1 MHAQM
6 ERWTRLSILPPLLL
20 LIADSWA
27 FSPCHLLGHR
37 DATCSSRSASVELES
52 TPVGI
57 STAVDESRHDVI
69 GSTQTRP
76 ARSLSTSPK
85 LRDAFLAGIH
95 PEESQDELGRG
106 DFIFSDWRR
115 AWYTYGSCDTLSRE
129 EYESGDFVV
138 DPFTGEADYE
148 IDAIDG
154 ELPADLVGVL
164 YRNGPGKFGVAGDR
178 VQHILD
184 ADGLVLRFEFSSP
197 EETSFRQF
205 GGAKQTSRIRFTSR
219 FVETEGFIEEREKKE
234 FTKRGTFG
242 TAPRGKVNLFGKTFG
257 DEPKKAGLNSD
268 PEKSSLTSRILA
280 NAGSVDIKN
289 TSNTQVI
296 AFGGKLLSLWEAGL
310 PYNLDPVTL
319 ETIGQVKMN
328 DPDRVTESKLAVK
341 AIENIPAEFQP
352 DFLGGEAYTAHPK
365 MCPRTGHLVGWR
377 WAQDTSDGSME
388 VTFTEYSPEGFKVVA
403 EATHKL
409 EKCSLAPHDM
419 VLTEN
424 FVVLKINALSMD
436 QVSFLSG
443 AKGPAEC
450 LGMDGRSP
458 VRAFVFPRPTC
469 KDSKMK
475 PFVVNDIPACF
486 SIHFSHGYE
495 DEKTGNIISYFS
507 GWPPSD
513 STSFLG
519 AWGGFCPDYCD
530 IPETFY
536 WRLEIDPQGQK
547 CVDLR
552 VSPGAE
558 NVCAEHPVVH
568 PGFVTRS
575 PVFAYAQCCNVVGDA
590 SAPMGYAKLRL
601 DGGIPPQNLKVGEKN
616 EDVDV
621 FWIGSRRF
629 AGEPLVVPK
638 RGANL
643 EDETQAY
650 LLGLVYDAAEDKSSL
665 WVFDLERD
673 LRDGPVARI
682 WLKTALPH
690 GLHGCFTQDSLQTS
704 CFC

>member
-1 MHAQM
+1 M
-6 ERWTRLSILPPLLL
+6 E
-20 LIADSWA
+20 
-27 FSPCHLLGHR
+27 
-37 DATCSSRSASVELES
+37 SA
-52 TPVGI
+52 PVDGP
-57 STAVDESRHDVI
+57 TTDRVESRHDVI

-76 ARSLSTSPK
+76 ARSLTPK
-85 LRDAFLAGIH
+85 LREALLSGNH

-138 DPFTGEADYE
+138 DPLTGEADYE
-148 IDAIDG
+148 IDQIDG

-164 YRNGPGKFGVAGDR
+164 YRNGPGKFGVDGDR
-178 VQHILD
+178 CQHILD
-184 ADGLVLRFEFSSP
+184 ADGLVLRFEFRSP
-197 EETSFRQF
+197 EETSFGQF
-205 GGAKQTSRIRFTSR
+205 GGTKQMSRVRFTSR
-219 FVETEGFIEEREKKE
+219 FVETEGFIDESEKKQ

-310 PYNLDPVTL
+310 PYKLDPVTL
-319 ETIGQVKMN
+319 ETIGQVKMSE
-328 DPDRVTESKLAVK
+328 PDKVTEGKVAVK
-341 AIENIPAEFQP
+341 LIDNIPAEFQP

-377 WAQDTSDGSME
+377 WAQDTKDGSME
-388 VTFTEYSPEGFKVVA
+388 VTITEYSSDGFKVVA

-419 VLTEN
+419 VLTQN
-424 FVVLKINALSMD
+424 YVVLKINALSMD
-436 QVSFLSG
+436 KVSFLSG

-469 KDSKMK
+469 KDSKVK

-495 DEKTGNIISYFS
+495 DEKTGNIVSYFS

-519 AWGGFCPDYCD
+519 AWGGFCPDYCQ

-536 WRLEIDPQGQK
+536 WRLEIDPQQQK

-552 VSPGAE
+552 VSPGSE

-568 PGFVTRS
+568 PSFATRS
-575 PVFAYAQCCNVVGDA
+575 PAFAYAQCCNVVGDA

-616 EDVDV
+616 EAVDV
-621 FWIGSRRF
+621 FWIGSRRM

-643 EDETQAY
+643 EDETQVGARLLFLVVLCANTVVLLTYLPQAY
-650 LLGLVYDAAEDKSSL
+650 LLGLVYDAAKDKSSL

-673 LRDGPVARI
+673 LRDGPLTKI

-690 GLHGCFTQDSLQTS
+690 GLHGCFTQDFLQTS